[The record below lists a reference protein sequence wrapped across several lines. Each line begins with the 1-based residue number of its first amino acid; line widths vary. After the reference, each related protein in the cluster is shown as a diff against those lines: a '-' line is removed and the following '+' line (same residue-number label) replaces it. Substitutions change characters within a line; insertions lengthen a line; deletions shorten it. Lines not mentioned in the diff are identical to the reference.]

1 MHCITGIPVA
11 EMEMDGQ
18 YTIDSYLNH
27 TEGIGQSNL
36 TDFTI
41 CLRFNV
47 NYLKPSYSSMLSYS
61 TYLSDDALEIGL
73 MQRSAEIIFIY
84 YCKYRRFG
92 QVIIFHFSGII
103 INYELTH

>member
-18 YTIDSYLNH
+18 NTIDSYLNH

-61 TYLSDDALEIGL
+61 TYLSDNALEIGL
-73 MQRSAEIIFIY
+73 RQRPGGVIILY
-84 YCKYRRFG
+84 YCKYRSFG
-92 QVIIFHFSGII
+92 QVINFLIFLI
-103 INYELTH
+103 

>member
-1 MHCITGIPVA
+1 MA
-11 EMEMDGQ
+11 MDGQ

-27 TEGIGQSNL
+27 TEGIGPNNL
-36 TDFTI
+36 TDFTV

-47 NYLKPSYSSMLSYS
+47 NYLKPHYSSMLSYS

-73 MQRSAEIIFIY
+73 MQRAGGILLIY

-92 QVIIFHFSGII
+92 QVNNFIFFLEPYKKI
-103 INYELTH
+103 INLNIKNNTGLWII

>member
-27 TEGIGQSNL
+27 TEGIGPNNL
-36 TDFTI
+36 TDFTV

-47 NYLKPSYSSMLSYS
+47 NFLRPRFSSMLSYS

-73 MQRSAEIIFIY
+73 KQRPGGVLLIY

-92 QVIIFHFSGII
+92 QVSTYFLHFLVSHNNI
-103 INYELTH
+103 IN

>member
-18 YTIDSYLNH
+18 NTIDSYLNH

-92 QVIIFHFSGII
+92 QVNILHFSGII
-103 INYELTH
+103 IIMK